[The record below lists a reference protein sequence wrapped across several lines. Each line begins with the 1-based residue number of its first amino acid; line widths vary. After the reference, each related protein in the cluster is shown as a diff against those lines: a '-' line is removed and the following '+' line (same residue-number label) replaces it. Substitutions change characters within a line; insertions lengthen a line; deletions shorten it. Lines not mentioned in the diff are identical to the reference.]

1 MKYAAIIAVALVAST
16 PAAACVTNLGCY
28 EQELNSRMAPPPESH
43 MNDIANG
50 IAAATTAEASRI
62 EDQRYSGGGSYGP
75 RNCVT
80 NYGGGGVAVTN
91 CY

>member
-1 MKYAAIIAVALVAST
+1 MKYAAIITAAIIAAS

-28 EQELNSRMAPPPESH
+28 EQEINSRMTPPPESH
-43 MNDIANG
+43 MNEIANG
-50 IAAATTAEASRI
+50 IAAATTGEGARI
-62 EDQRYSGGGSYGP
+62 DAQQYSGGGSYGP

-80 NYGGGGVAVTN
+80 NYGGGGVAITN